1 MKIPPPHGLVC
12 AAGVFVLGRYC
23 PYSGESCRCPEIRRA
38 ICQHRRKCHLPG
50 MLLAPG
56 CGKSVRR
63 TAFLSDRTAPLK
75 PGTYA
80 REALPLPV
88 SPLGSVSAPEEMPSS
103 RHAPCPGGTEQFACL
118 CVPKQKRRLHPGK
131 PGRGRRAVF
140 IRLRRNSPL
149 HCWSGTQL
157 RPGSPARWSPAQRYP
172 PRRGYSPSRLQSSP
186 RADPAHCGQSSRDR
200 GASP

>member
-63 TAFLSDRTAPLK
+63 TAFLPDSTAPYK
-75 PGTYA
+75 PWTYA

-88 SPLGSVSAPEEMPSS
+88 SPLGSVSAPEEMPSP
-103 RHAPCPGGTEQFACL
+103 RHAPCPEGTEQSACL
-118 CVPKQKRRLHPGK
+118 CAPKQKRRLRPGK
-131 PGRGRRAVF
+131 TRQRAACCFYQAAEELSSSLLVWD
-140 IRLRRNSPL
+140 SAS
-149 HCWSGTQL
+149 SGFS
-157 RPGSPARWSPAQRYP
+157 GSAVSGSAV
-172 PRRGYSPSRLQSSP
+172 SS
-186 RADPAHCGQSSRDR
+186 SS
-200 GASP
+200 GI